1 MQIVKALLC
10 LFVFAINY
18 CLSQAQTNIE
28 HDLDRFLV
36 TQFKPNET
44 GGVVLV
50 AKSGKVLYKKAF
62 GLADLE
68 LNVPVNDSMIFQ
80 IGSNTKQFT
89 AVAILQLVEK
99 NKLQL
104 EDTLGKFVVG
114 APYPVGSITIRQL
127 LSHTSGLTEKNEGFV
142 GDLLKGKSID
152 KSMVSDIFPGTKWEY
167 INTNFTALGF
177 IIEKVSGMSYGDY
190 IKENIFKPAGMTHSY
205 MEEPKAVIKNRA
217 HGYGRERNIN
227 IRVADLMNAGG
238 AGGIQSTAEDML
250 IWTEALQANKLL
262 KPETLQLAYTPQKL
276 NNGRLTDYGL
286 GWYIQEL
293 HGSLTH
299 RHGGRTY
306 NQTSETLYLPQEAV
320 YVIILTNTSDANIPI
335 RAMARVVA
343 GIAVNKPYVFD
354 DQPIDKNELKAYT
367 GLYENDFGEPL
378 NISAENG
385 RLMFQRPNGSKL
397 KLDFAGN
404 NEFFLDHDFFRVKFN
419 KDAAGKVTG
428 LTFSKLEM
436 MPIVWHKTQQPP
448 LTTLAPER
456 IPGNIL
462 NAWSGKYFL
471 PGSDTITITQR
482 GPNLFYNTNGRELL
496 LAARDSIHFFALKDD
511 IAITFVKETPALTIT
526 QKRKD
531 QQYLKVSPLT
541 THH

>member
-1 MQIVKALLC
+1 MQIVRALLC

-18 CLSQAQTNIE
+18 CQSQAQTNLENDI
-28 HDLDRFLV
+28 DRFLA
-36 TQFKPNET
+36 TQFNPGET

-50 AKSGKVLYKKAF
+50 ARNGKVLYKKAF

-104 EDTLGKFVVG
+104 EDSLGKFIAG

-127 LSHTSGLTEKNEGFV
+127 LSHTSGLTEQNEGIV
-142 GDLLKGKSID
+142 EDLMKGKHIEMSKASSI
-152 KSMVSDIFPGTKWEY
+152 IPGSKWEY
-167 INTNFTALGF
+167 VNTNFAALGF
-177 IIEKVSGMSYGDY
+177 IIEKVSGKSYGDY

-205 MEEPKAVIKNRA
+205 VDEPALVIKNRA
-217 HGYGRERNIN
+217 HGYGRESNVN
-227 IRVADLMNAGG
+227 IRVADLLNGKA

-250 IWTEALQANKLL
+250 KWTEALQANRLL

-276 NNGRLTDYGL
+276 NNGKLTDYGL

-299 RHGGRTY
+299 RHGGRTF

-320 YVIILTNTSDANIPI
+320 YVIILTNTSDANLPI

-343 GIAVNKPYVFD
+343 GIAIDKPYVFED
-354 DQPIDKNELKAYT
+354 KPVNKNELKAYT
-367 GLYENDFGEPL
+367 GLYENDFGESL

-385 RLMFQRPNGSKL
+385 RLMFQRPNGRKFKL
-397 KLDFAGN
+397 SFAGN
-404 NEFFLDHDFFRVKFN
+404 NEFFLDQDFFRVNFN
-419 KDAAGKVTG
+419 KDAVGKVTS

-436 MPIVWHKTQQPP
+436 MPMVWNKTQQPP
-448 LTTLAPER
+448 LTALAPDR

-462 NAWSGKYFL
+462 KDWSGKYFMT
-471 PGSDTITITQR
+471 GADTITITQR
-482 GPNLFYNTNGRELL
+482 GVNLFYKTNDKELL
-496 LAARDSIHFFALKDD
+496 LAARDSTHFFALKDD
-511 IAITFVKETPALTIT
+511 LAITFTKETPALTIT
-526 QKRKD
+526 QKRKNK
-531 QQYLKVSPLT
+531 QYLKVSSQL
-541 THH
+541 

>member
-10 LFVFAINY
+10 LFVFVINY
-18 CLSQAQTNIE
+18 IQSQAQTNLESDI
-28 HDLDRFLV
+28 DRFMA
-36 TQFKPNET
+36 TQFKSGET

-50 AKSGKVLYKKAF
+50 AKNGKVLYKKAF

-127 LSHTSGLTEKNEGFV
+127 LSHTSGLTEQNEGIV
-142 GDLLKGKSID
+142 DDLMKGKTVDRSNA
-152 KSMVSDIFPGTKWEY
+152 SDIVPGSKWEY
-167 INTNFTALGF
+167 VNTNFAALGF
-177 IIEKVSGMSYGDY
+177 IIEKVSGKSYGDY

-205 MEEPKAVIKNRA
+205 VDEPALVIKNRA
-217 HGYGRERNIN
+217 HGYGRERNVN
-227 IRVADLMNAGG
+227 IRVADLTNGKA
-238 AGGIQSTAEDML
+238 AGGIQSTVEDML
-250 IWTEALQANKLL
+250 KWTEALQANKLL

-276 NNGRLTDYGL
+276 NNGKVTDYGL
-286 GWYIQEL
+286 GWYIQDL
-293 HGSLTH
+293 LGSITH
-299 RHGGRTY
+299 RHGGRTL
-306 NQTSETLYLPQEAV
+306 NQTSETLYLPQEGV

-343 GIAVNKPYVFD
+343 GIAIDKPYVFD
-354 DQPIDKNELKAYT
+354 DQPIDKNELKSYT

-385 RLMFQRPNGSKL
+385 RLMFQRPNGRKL
-397 KLDFAGN
+397 KLSFAGN
-404 NEFFLDHDFFRVKFN
+404 NEFFLDQDFFRVNFN
-419 KDAAGKVTG
+419 KDAAGKVTS

-436 MPIVWHKTQQPP
+436 MPMVWNKTRQPP

-462 NAWSGKYFL
+462 KDWSGKYFL
-471 PGSDTITITQR
+471 SGADTITITQR
-482 GPNLFYNTNGRELL
+482 GVNLFYNTNGKELL
-496 LAARDSIHFFALKDD
+496 LAAQDSTHFFALKDD
-511 IAITFVKETPALTIT
+511 LSITFTKKTPALTIT
-526 QKRKD
+526 QKRKNK
-531 QQYLKVSPLT
+531 QYLKVSSQL
-541 THH
+541 

>member
-10 LFVFAINY
+10 LFVIAINY
-18 CLSQAQTNIE
+18 LPTQAQTNLENDI
-28 HDLDRFLV
+28 DRFLA

-50 AKSGKVLYKKAF
+50 AKNGKVLYKKAF

-104 EDTLGKFVVG
+104 EDTLGKFLPG
-114 APYPVGSITIRQL
+114 APYPISHISMRQL
-127 LSHTSGLTEKNEGFV
+127 LSHTSGLTEQNEELV
-142 GDLLKGKSID
+142 GDLMKGKPID
-152 KSMVSDIFPGTKWEY
+152 KSKANDIVPGSKWEY
-167 INTNFTALGF
+167 VNTNFSALGF
-177 IIEKVSGMSYGDY
+177 IIEKISGKSYGDY

-217 HGYGRERNIN
+217 HGYGREHNVNVRI
-227 IRVADLMNAGG
+227 ADLMNAGG

-250 IWTEALQANKLL
+250 KWTEALQVNKLL
-262 KPETLQLAYTPQKL
+262 KPETLQLAYIPQKL
-276 NNGRLTDYGL
+276 NNGKLTDYGL
-286 GWYIQEL
+286 GWYLQEL
-293 HGSLTH
+293 HGSPTH
-299 RHGGRTY
+299 RHGGRTF

-343 GIAVNKPYVFD
+343 GIAIDKPYVFD
-354 DQPIDKNELKAYT
+354 DQPIDKNELKTYA
-367 GLYENDFGEPL
+367 GLYENDFGEAL

-385 RLMFQRPNGSKL
+385 RLTFQRPNGRKL
-397 KLDFAGN
+397 KLAYAGN
-404 NEFFLDHDFFRVKFN
+404 NEFFLDQDFFRVNFN
-419 KDAAGKVTG
+419 KDAAGKVTS

-436 MPIVWHKTQQPP
+436 MPIVWNKTQQPP
-448 LTTLAPER
+448 LTTLAPEM

-462 NAWSGKYFL
+462 KAWPGKYFL
-471 PGSDTITITQR
+471 PGADTITITQR
-482 GPNLFYNTNGRELL
+482 GPNLFYNTNGKELL
-496 LAARDSIHFFALKDD
+496 LAARDSTHFFALKDD
-511 IAITFVKETPALTIT
+511 IAISFTNKIPALTVT
-526 QKRKD
+526 QKRKVK
-531 QQYLKVSPLT
+531 QYMKL
-541 THH
+541 